1 LARFRSPLTG
11 RLVSYGAARRW
22 GYRDEVSGL
31 TAWQTRYLSQAA
43 QDRLA
48 VPGPRVPRVAP
59 PVEEP
64 REAPIRAPVTDYYSE
79 AERSGDSWE
88 ESHRWLHGPTF
99 EDEMD
104 DLDNDLGDVEVG
116 PKAKT

>member
-1 LARFRSPLTG
+1 MARFRSPLTG

-64 REAPIRAPVTDYYSE
+64 REAPIRAPVTDYYSK
-79 AERSGDSWE
+79 AETSGDSWGRPQSWID
-88 ESHRWLHGPTF
+88 ESF
-99 EDEMD
+99 DELMD
-104 DLDNDLGDVEVG
+104 GLDDDLGDVEVG